1 MEIMN
6 PFSFE
11 LPTKLEYGIGAVE
24 KLGKYLDELKAT
36 RVLIVTDEGILNAG
50 LAEPVLSIIKDR
62 GLETVIFSGVEP
74 NPKDHNVHDGA
85 EAAMQLRADS
95 IVAVGGGSPIDCAKG
110 IALVAATGGRIRDY
124 QDPARITK
132 GLPLIA
138 IPTTAGTGSE
148 VTFGSVITDTEEN
161 FKFTVK
167 SPLVG
172 PAVALADPKMTLS
185 MPRALTASTG
195 MDALTHAVEGYT
207 AQNAEPIGDALG
219 LYAIEMI
226 YKYLRRAFNDGSD
239 IEARSGMLLG
249 SIIAG
254 MCFSHSD
261 VASVH
266 CIAEALGGKYDLPH
280 GVCNAVV
287 LAPMMKLNMDHC
299 RGKYARVARAMGYS
313 FTDEEE
319 GCSIA
324 VEEVAKLAVDVQL
337 PPFRELGAKEEDL
350 EEIAEKSAKNGS
362 NKNNPRPMKQDDY
375 FFFLKEL
382 FHSGN
387 N

>member
-11 LPTKLEYGIGAVE
+11 LPTRIEYGIGAVE
-24 KLGKYLDELKAT
+24 KLGNCLDDLDAKK
-36 RVLIVTDEGILNAG
+36 VLIVTDEGILQSG
-50 LAEPVLSIIKDR
+50 LAEQVLETIKNK
-62 GLETVIFSGVEP
+62 GLESVVFSGVEP

-85 EAAMQLRADS
+85 EAAQHLGADC
-95 IVAVGGGSPIDCAKG
+95 IIAVGGGSPIDCAKG
-110 IALVAATGGRIRDY
+110 IALVAATGGKIRDY
-124 QDPARITK
+124 QDPSRITR

-148 VTFGSVITDTEEN
+148 VTFGSVITDTSEN

-167 SPLVG
+167 SPLIG
-172 PAVALADPKMTLS
+172 PAVALVDPKMTIT
-185 MPRALTASTG
+185 MPPALTAATG

-207 AQNAEPIGDALG
+207 ARKAEPIADALG
-219 LYAIEMI
+219 LYAIELI
-226 YKYLRRAFNDGSD
+226 SKYLRRAYNQGDNL
-239 IEARSGMLLG
+239 EARSGMLLG

-287 LAPMMKLNMDHC
+287 LAPMMKYNMDYC
-299 RGKYARVARAMGYS
+299 REKYALVAKAMGFNYK
-313 FTDEEE
+313 DEEE
-319 GCSIA
+319 GCQIA
-324 VEEVAKLAVDVQL
+324 VEEVAKLARDVEL
-337 PPFRELGAKEEDL
+337 PPFRDLGAKKEDL
-350 EEIAEKSAKNGS
+350 EEIAIKSAKNGS
-362 NKNNPRPMKQDDY
+362 NMDNPRPMEKDDY
-375 FFFLKEL
+375 LKFLVGL
-382 FHSGN
+382 FNSGQ
-387 N
+387 